1 MSTVTKPIILDST
14 GQAIAEGIQ
23 AIADSKAI
31 SNFDHNSLC
40 RNGVELTDKYT
51 IEQILSKVQSGDFS
65 DIYVGDTITVSIN
78 TTLGGAEDVELL
90 VAGINSFGGDMVIW
104 DSENDDYDGAKRNH
118 LALIT
123 KDCLKT
129 TARMN
134 ATNTAEDGYYATE
147 MAKTT
152 LPIYLNA
159 FEGIFGVERIFAPYN
174 LLCNGT
180 DFDRETMGDG
190 VRFYES
196 DYCWYSEDEWEDG
209 DNKYKMQLLTE
220 MEVFGQHVHNHSCD
234 GCNRYGMRK
243 QLPIFKLR
251 PDYIQ
256 CGRGYK
262 GTQSARQWW
271 WLQDVAD
278 SGSFS
283 RVSDD
288 GYCGN
293 GGASVSGGVRPL
305 LYIG

>member
-90 VAGINSFGGDMVIW
+90 VAGINSYGGRMAIW
-104 DSENDDYDGAKRNH
+104 DEESDDYDHDYRNH
-118 LALIT
+118 LALVP

-129 TARMN
+129 TAKMN
-134 ATNTAEDGYYATE
+134 ATNTAEGGYYQSA
-147 MAKTT
+147 MFKTT
-152 LPIYLNA
+152 IPVYVSA
-159 FEGIFGVERIFAPYN
+159 FESVFGQNRLFAPEAFI
-174 LLCNGT
+174 CQGT
-180 DFDRETMGDG
+180 DFNKESIGNVG
-190 VRFYES
+190 YYED
-196 DYCWYSEDEWEDG
+196 DYLWGSEEDWDEG
-209 DNKYKMQLLTE
+209 TNPSKLQLLTE
-220 MEVFGQHVHNHSCD
+220 MEVYGQNIYNHSYD
-234 GCNRYGMRK
+234 GCNHRGMRK
-243 QLPIFKLR
+243 QLPLFKLR
-251 PDYIQ
+251 PDYIP

-262 GTQSARQWW
+262 RSQSTQDWW

-278 SGSFS
+278 SWGFS
-283 RVSDD
+283 CVSGD
-288 GYCGN
+288 GDCYG
-293 GGASVSGGVRPL
+293 GGASNSRGVRPL